1 VVNMNPRAQQAHSEH
16 SLRRVFAYVRL
27 QEMFAKM
34 FDSRQRGGG
43 LTRFLNFKM
52 FACVREQTNKCSLFA
67 YVIPPTA
74 LLWSGSRRKA
84 KGKHRG

>member
-1 VVNMNPRAQQAHSEH
+1 M
-16 SLRRVFAYVRL
+16 FAYR
-27 QEMFAKM
+27 KCSPKCS
-34 FDSRQRGGG
+34 SRGERSGG

-52 FACVREQTNKCSLFA
+52 FAYVREQTNKCSLFA